1 MTSQLTKN
9 KSVADASILVIDDH
23 ANVSKLVEA
32 YVAKASFNKVVIDH
46 APNLEVALIKIE
58 QKQPN
63 IVLLDNLLPPHF
75 DFRHSVEELRTIY
88 DGPLVLFSGE
98 IPHNIGAHKID
109 SSLTA
114 SMSKDDISSDKFIA
128 LISKYIQA

>member
-9 KSVADASILVIDDH
+9 KTVANASILVIDDH

-32 YVAKASFNKVVIDH
+32 YVSKASLTEIVIDH
-46 APNLEVALIKIE
+46 APNLEVALIKID
-58 QKQPN
+58 QKRPN

-75 DFRHSVEELRTIY
+75 DFRYSIEELRTVY
-88 DGPLVLFSGE
+88 NGPLVLFSGE
-98 IPHNIGAHKID
+98 IPHNIGSQEID
-109 SSLTA
+109 RSLTA

-128 LISKYIQA
+128 LINKYI